1 MGALLSSLVSTTR
14 PWLCGSEQGEPSARA
29 RKNICTKDVRK
40 DRNENGFGFLSLLEL
55 SDDCTDGSNSQNRD
69 Y

>member
-1 MGALLSSLVSTTR
+1 MSALLSSLVSTTR

-55 SDDCTDGSNSQNRD
+55 LDDCTDGSNSQNRD

>member
-1 MGALLSSLVSTTR
+1 MSALLSSLVSTTR

>member
-1 MGALLSSLVSTTR
+1 MSALLSSLVSTTR

-40 DRNENGFGFLSLLEL
+40 DRNEKKWLRVPVPPRTFGRL
-55 SDDCTDGSNSQNRD
+55 

>member
-1 MGALLSSLVSTTR
+1 MSALLSSLVSTTR

-29 RKNICTKDVRK
+29 RKNVCAKDVRK

-55 SDDCTDGSNSQNRD
+55 LDDCTDGSNSQNRD

>member
-40 DRNENGFGFLSLLEL
+40 DRNEKWLRVPVPPRTFGRL
-55 SDDCTDGSNSQNRD
+55 

>member
-1 MGALLSSLVSTTR
+1 MSALLSSLVSTAR